1 MVRSIVAVVAGA
13 VVAVALV
20 AAIDALGHR
29 VYPLPKGVDWN
40 DPVVVGRI
48 VRGLPVGAF
57 LFAVASWVVAAFAG
71 AWLAARLAPARP
83 LLHGGIVGALMLAA
97 TIANLMMFEH
107 PLWVI
112 LSGLAG
118 VPLCA
123 WLGARAGS
131 SSAALPSR

>member
-1 MVRSIVAVVAGA
+1 MIRSIVAVVAAA

-20 AAIDALGHR
+20 AGIDALGHR
-29 VYPLPKGVDWN
+29 VYPLPQGIDWN
-40 DPVVVGRI
+40 DPVVVGQI
-48 VRGLPVGAF
+48 VRALPVGAF
-57 LFAVASWVVAAFAG
+57 LFAVASWVVAAFVG
-71 AWLAARLAPARP
+71 SWLAARLAPSRP
-83 LLHGGIVGALMLAA
+83 WLHGGIVGVVMLVA

-123 WLGARAGS
+123 WLGARAGGTPV
-131 SSAALPSR
+131 APPR